1 MSRLARIA
9 VSIGDP
15 AGIGAEIALKAL
27 SDPSVASLA
36 QWNLIADAAAL
47 NAAGR
52 ACGIDP
58 ASLPFTLIE
67 TGTLAADHAIAF
79 GQLRAEYGL
88 AAIAYVRRAVELSMN
103 GEADAMV
110 TAPLNKE
117 AVTLSGRSFTGHTEY
132 IAELTGS
139 PEPRMLLYSEK
150 LATVHV
156 STHIPLEQACRLDRA
171 QIVRTIQLGNDALL
185 RMRRRA
191 PRIAVC
197 GLNPHAGEH
206 GLFGTQDAEFIAP
219 AIEEARALGINCS
232 GPHSPDTIFVRALRG
247 EFDLI
252 VAMYHDQG
260 HIPMKLIDFE
270 GGVNVSLGLP
280 IIRTSVDHGTAFD
293 IAGRNRADAT
303 NMKSAMRLAVRM
315 AEGKLALAERSAAP
329 SGGAAVPDP
338 IRTGGAHDRVSP
350 FGATRS
356 QKP

>member
-9 VSIGDP
+9 ISVGDP

-27 SDPSVASLA
+27 ADQSIASLA
-36 QWNLIADAAAL
+36 HWILIGDSAAL

-52 ACGIDP
+52 VSGIDP
-58 ASLPFTLIE
+58 GSLPCTLIG
-67 TGTLAADHAIAF
+67 TGSLAADHHVAF
-79 GQLRAEYGL
+79 GQLCAEYG
-88 AAIAYVRRAVELSMN
+88 AAAVTYVRRAVELCMS

-117 AVTLSGRSFTGHTEY
+117 AVTLSGRDFCGHTEY
-132 IAELTGS
+132 IAELTGA

-156 STHIPLEQACRLDRA
+156 STHISLEQACHLNREH
-171 QIVRTIQLGNDALL
+171 IVRTIQLGNDALL
-185 RMRRRA
+185 WLRRSAARSAPSIA
-191 PRIAVC
+191 PRVAVC

-206 GLFGTQDAEFIAP
+206 GLFGSQDAEIIVP
-219 AIEEARALGINCS
+219 AIAEARALGIDCS
-232 GPHSPDTIFVRALRG
+232 GPHSGDTIFVRALRG

-293 IAGRNRADAT
+293 IAGRNQADAT
-303 NMKSAMRLAVRM
+303 NMRAAMRLAARM
-315 AEGKLALAERSAAP
+315 AEGKLALASKSAGH
-329 SGGAAVPDP
+329 SMPDP
-338 IRTGGAHDRVSP
+338 ANTGGSR
-350 FGATRS
+350 
-356 QKP
+356 